1 MKKQNVAFGFSKNIS
16 QNKTSILKII
26 VRIVKMTFK
35 QDKID
40 AFLEF
45 LEQNKLQIRNFPGC
59 KMIEILHE
67 KHNPAVIMTHSHWN
81 TDQDLE
87 NYRQSSLFEYVWSN
101 TKIHFD
107 AKPEAYSMLSLD
119 KL

>member
-1 MKKQNVAFGFSKNIS
+1 MV
-16 QNKTSILKII
+16 

-35 QDKID
+35 TDKI
-40 AFLEF
+40 AEFLNFLE
-45 LEQNKLQIRNFPGC
+45 ENKTKIRSYPGC
-59 KMIEILHE
+59 EMVEILQE
-67 KHNPAVIMTHSHWN
+67 KDNPAVIMTHSHWRSEE
-81 TDQDLE
+81 DLE
-87 NYRQSSLFEYVWSN
+87 NYRNSELFHYVWSN